1 VVLPTP
7 HDVGADRADLVKD
20 VLGWLDKYVGRV
32 E

>member
-7 HDVGADRADLVKD
+7 HDVRADRADLVKD